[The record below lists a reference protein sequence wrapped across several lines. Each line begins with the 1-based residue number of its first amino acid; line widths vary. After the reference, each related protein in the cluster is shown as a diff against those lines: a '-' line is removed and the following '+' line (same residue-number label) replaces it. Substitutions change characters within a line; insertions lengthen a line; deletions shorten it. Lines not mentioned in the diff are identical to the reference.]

1 MPKQHKRKTPKRKNA
16 KKPRENTPGYAMTHH
31 SSMSRRMFLPERYVT
46 EFSNTLNVFQT
57 AGHATAAAGN
67 YTSMV
72 LNSIVYMFNPP
83 TYPTTLVPGAAFAY
97 NAAVVQGNL
106 ITQGPIGYVNFAG
119 LYTKYKVHKFRVEIV
134 VIPANSADAESVTFA
149 PLGAEE
155 IPSAAA
161 GSVNTHV
168 MESQPSAVT
177 KIVNAFSSPSGNTL
191 VFEGFPWDYLGV
203 RKEQYL
209 DQAPDAISGFP
220 ATPCYGGLFCQQIMG
235 SNNAASIATQI
246 TITQIVEL
254 SDLVNP
260 IN

>member
-1 MPKQHKRKTPKRKNA
+1 
-16 KKPRENTPGYAMTHH
+16 
-31 SSMSRRMFLPERYVT
+31 MSRKMFLPERYIT
-46 EFSNTLNVFQT
+46 EFSNTLNVYQA
-57 AGHATAAAGN
+57 AGRSTAAAGN
-67 YTSMV
+67 YTDMV

-83 TYPTTLVPGAAFAY
+83 SYPATLAPGPAYAF

-106 ITQGPIGYVNFAG
+106 ITQGPIGYVNFVG
-119 LYTKYKVHKFRVEIV
+119 LYTKYKVHKFRVAIT
-134 VIPANSADAESVTFA
+134 VIPANSADCTSVTFA

-168 MESQPSAVT
+168 MESQPNAVT
-177 KIVNAFSSPSGNTL
+177 KVVNAFSSPQQNTL
-191 VFEGFPWDYLGV
+191 VYEGFPWDFLGV

-220 ATPCYGGLFCQQIMG
+220 ATPVYGGLFLQQLMG
-235 SNNAASIATQI
+235 SNNAAAIATQI
-246 TITQIVEL
+246 TITQVVEL